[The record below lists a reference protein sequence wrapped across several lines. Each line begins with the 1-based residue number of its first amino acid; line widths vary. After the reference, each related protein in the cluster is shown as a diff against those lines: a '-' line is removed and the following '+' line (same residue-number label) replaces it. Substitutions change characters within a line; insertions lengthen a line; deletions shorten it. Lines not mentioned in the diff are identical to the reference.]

1 MVAILLVS
9 GGAGGSGVRWHLCSG
24 CAERVA
30 DGLPFYTRRLL
41 RWVASWMLMVM
52 SRYNPTG
59 GSDAFMRVFS
69 CAGALAGAGTRGEA
83 ATTGRMIEKTM
94 SIIDISNDGFV
105 TVNDIRLTGA
115 GLESPPT
122 CLGDLN
128 NDGFVNFGDALVIIA
143 NWGSMPIDIIQDL
156 SMR

>member
-1 MVAILLVS
+1 
-9 GGAGGSGVRWHLCSG
+9 
-24 CAERVA
+24 
-30 DGLPFYTRRLL
+30 
-41 RWVASWMLMVM
+41 MLMVM
-52 SRYNPTG
+52 SRYNQTG

-69 CAGALAGAGTRGEA
+69 CAGVLAVLLVCAGALAGAGTRGEA